1 MNTKRFLS
9 LILSVVMVLSLVP
22 VSAFADSE
30 TDEII
35 KNGIASSE
43 AYISDE
49 LEKLHETV
57 GVGVGSEWFVIAMLR
72 AGKNVDE
79 AILNEY
85 YDALCTHV
93 SSCTSDSKPTD
104 LERISLSLSAMGKDI
119 TNVDGVN
126 LAELIYNSPRLSD
139 GSNELAYA
147 LIALDASGVII
158 PSDALWSRDKI
169 KEEILKYA
177 TSDGG
182 FGLSDNLSTDSDM
195 TAICIQALSP
205 YLADGRINTAVDDA
219 LSYLKNSLNSDFTC
233 ADNPNSTAQILMAL
247 SALKIDVSDVSNGF
261 SNDSNS
267 IISSLYSYRNPDG
280 NGFLYENRINSLA
293 TIQIMQAFDAYRKAQ
308 KEDVSYWDFINPG
321 QSYDD
326 KVTSDSTHITSDAA
340 EPETVFVTI
349 VSEGE
354 VVKDKNGRYVAQ
366 APVSVR
372 DINCDGWLDV
382 NEALYATHE
391 TYYIGGAEN
400 GYSTFSGAYGLS
412 LAILWGKGTE
422 NVTAS
427 AGYWLNNSSCWS
439 LNDEVKTDD
448 CLTAF
453 NYYDTIT
460 WRDAYSYFT
469 QNSATVN
476 AGSSVSLNLKYVSGY
491 DSFYA
496 PTFSP
501 CPGAKVKFTSANG
514 AYEQIFA
521 GNSDGNVVITVPSN
535 LAEGS
540 YYAIA
545 YKEDGSIVPAVCKVN
560 VKSVK
565 KQPSASGGG
574 GSVSFAVSFITN
586 GAGDIKKQNVKK
598 NSVLIRPQ
606 DPVKEGCIFEGWYTD
621 YELKSPYDFASKV
634 TESFTLYAKWS
645 EKTDVKSDE
654 YQKSQSFSDIEKGIW
669 YEEAVTYVVDKKLFA
684 GVSDTEFAPDEIM
697 TRAML
702 ITVLYRLASSEA
714 ETYESRFTDVS
725 KDSWYYDA
733 VCWGS
738 SLGITSG
745 INENEFAPNEIL
757 TREQLATILHRYARI
772 MNYDLSPSGNL
783 REYSDYDKISTWAID
798 ALSWAN
804 GADIVN
810 GTDNSLL
817 SPDNS
822 ATRAQVAAMLMRF
835 CKNIVK

>member
-9 LILSVVMVLSLVP
+9 LILSVVMALSLVT

-49 LEKLHETV
+49 LEKLHETAK
-57 GVGVGSEWFVIAMLR
+57 VGVGSEWFIIAMLR
-72 AGKNVDE
+72 AGKNVDD

-93 SSCTSDSKPTD
+93 VSCTSDSKPTD

-147 LIALDASGVII
+147 LIALDASGIVI

-169 KEEILKYA
+169 KEEILKYV

-182 FGLSDNLSTDSDM
+182 FGLSDNLSTNLDM
-195 TAICIQALSP
+195 TAICIQAFTP
-205 YLADGRINTAVDDA
+205 YLADGRINTAVDGA

-247 SALKIDVSDVSNGF
+247 SALRIDVTDVSNGF

-280 NGFLYENRINSLA
+280 NGFLYENIVNSLT

-326 KVTSDSTHITSDAA
+326 KVTSDSSHITSDAA

-349 VSEGE
+349 VSESE

-372 DINCDGWLDV
+372 DINFDGRLDV
-382 NEALYATHE
+382 NEALYAAHE
-391 TYYIGGAEN
+391 TYYSGGAEN
-400 GYSTFSGAYGLS
+400 GYSTFSGVYGLS

-422 NVTAS
+422 NLTAS
-427 AGYWLNNSSCWS
+427 AGYWLNNGSCWS
-439 LNDEVKTDD
+439 LNDEVKTNDS
-448 CLTAF
+448 LTAF

-469 QNSATVN
+469 RNSATVN
-476 AGSSVSLNLKYVSGY
+476 AGSSVSLNLKYASRY
-491 DSFYA
+491 DV
-496 PTFSP
+496 FSP
-501 CPGAKVKFTSANG
+501 CPGAKVKFTSVNG

-521 GNSDGNVVITVPSN
+521 SNSDGNVVIAVPSN

-545 YKEDGSIVPAVCKVN
+545 YKEDGSIVPAVCKINVN
-560 VKSVK
+560 PVK

-574 GSVSFAVSFITN
+574 GSLSFTVSFITN
-586 GAGDIKKQNVKK
+586 GAGDVKKQNVKK
-598 NSVLIRPQ
+598 NSALIRPQ
-606 DPVKEGCIFEGWYTD
+606 DPVKEDCIFDGWYTD
-621 YELKSPYDFASKV
+621 PELKSPYDFTSKV
-634 TESFTLYAKWS
+634 TENFTLYAKWS
-645 EKTDVKSDE
+645 EKTDVKSDAQE
-654 YQKSQSFSDIEKGIW
+654 KSLSFTDIEKGIW
-669 YEEAVTYVVDKKLFA
+669 YEEAVAYVAYKKLFA
-684 GVSDTEFAPDEIM
+684 GVSEKEFAPDENM

-702 ITVLYRLASSEA
+702 ITVLHRLASPEA
-714 ETYESRFTDVS
+714 EIYENKFTDVS

-745 INENEFAPNEIL
+745 INENEFAPDEIL

-772 MNYDLSPSGNL
+772 MNYDLSTSGNL
-783 REYSDYDKISTWAID
+783 KEYSDYDKISTWAID
-798 ALSWAN
+798 ALSWAK

-817 SPDNS
+817 SPDSS
-822 ATRAQVAAMLMRF
+822 ATRAQVAAILMRF
-835 CKNIVK
+835 CKSIVK